1 MKKEKIVKVAVQMDK
16 LSKINKDTDS
26 TLALIKEALKRKF
39 SVFIYTVDNMYLS
52 ENKLKA
58 FANQVI
64 KVNIKKE
71 EFFELEKPK
80 IINLNSFEFN
90 EFSKIDDFA
99 EWDSL
104 AHINI
109 ITQLESMFNIRFSL
123 DEVES
128 FAEIKDIIKS
138 ISSKI

>member
-1 MKKEKIVKVAVQMDK
+1 MNNPNIEE
-16 LSKINKDTDS
+16 S
-26 TLALIKEALKRKF
+26 IKE
-39 SVFIYTVDNMYLS
+39 I
-52 ENKLKA
+52 
-58 FANQVI
+58 VI
-64 KVNIKKE
+64 DVLDIDD
-71 EFFELEKPK
+71 
-80 IINLNSFEFN
+80 LNSFEFN
-90 EFSKIDDFA
+90 EFSKIDDFL

>member
-1 MKKEKIVKVAVQMDK
+1 M
-16 LSKINKDTDS
+16 S
-26 TLALIKEALKRKF
+26 
-39 SVFIYTVDNMYLS
+39 
-52 ENKLKA
+52 
-58 FANQVI
+58 
-64 KVNIKKE
+64 
-71 EFFELEKPK
+71 
-80 IINLNSFEFN
+80 
-90 EFSKIDDFA
+90 FSKIDDFA

>member
-1 MKKEKIVKVAVQMDK
+1 MNNPNIEE
-16 LSKINKDTDS
+16 S
-26 TLALIKEALKRKF
+26 IKE
-39 SVFIYTVDNMYLS
+39 I
-52 ENKLKA
+52 
-58 FANQVI
+58 VI
-64 KVNIKKE
+64 DVLDIDD
-71 EFFELEKPK
+71 
-80 IINLNSFEFN
+80 LNSFEFN

-123 DEVES
+123 EEVES

>member
-1 MKKEKIVKVAVQMDK
+1 MNNPNIEESIREIVIDVLD
-16 LSKINKDTDS
+16 IDD
-26 TLALIKEALKRKF
+26 
-39 SVFIYTVDNMYLS
+39 
-52 ENKLKA
+52 
-58 FANQVI
+58 
-64 KVNIKKE
+64 
-71 EFFELEKPK
+71 
-80 IINLNSFEFN
+80 LNSFEFN

-128 FAEIKDIIKS
+128 FAEVKDIIKS

>member
-1 MKKEKIVKVAVQMDK
+1 MNNPNIEE
-16 LSKINKDTDS
+16 S
-26 TLALIKEALKRKF
+26 IKEIVIDVLDIDDLK
-39 SVFIYTVDNMYLS
+39 
-52 ENKLKA
+52 
-58 FANQVI
+58 
-64 KVNIKKE
+64 
-71 EFFELEKPK
+71 
-80 IINLNSFEFN
+80 SFEFN

>member
-1 MKKEKIVKVAVQMDK
+1 MNNPNIEE
-16 LSKINKDTDS
+16 S
-26 TLALIKEALKRKF
+26 IKE
-39 SVFIYTVDNMYLS
+39 I
-52 ENKLKA
+52 
-58 FANQVI
+58 VI
-64 KVNIKKE
+64 DVLDIDD
-71 EFFELEKPK
+71 
-80 IINLNSFEFN
+80 LNSFEFN
-90 EFSKIDDFA
+90 EFSKIDDFL

-109 ITQLESMFNIRFSL
+109 ITQLESIFNIRFSL

>member
-1 MKKEKIVKVAVQMDK
+1 MNNPNIEE
-16 LSKINKDTDS
+16 S
-26 TLALIKEALKRKF
+26 IKE
-39 SVFIYTVDNMYLS
+39 I
-52 ENKLKA
+52 
-58 FANQVI
+58 VI
-64 KVNIKKE
+64 DVLDIDD
-71 EFFELEKPK
+71 
-80 IINLNSFEFN
+80 LNSFEFT

>member
-1 MKKEKIVKVAVQMDK
+1 MNNPNIEESIREIVIDVLDIDD
-16 LSKINKDTDS
+16 LS
-26 TLALIKEALKRKF
+26 
-39 SVFIYTVDNMYLS
+39 
-52 ENKLKA
+52 
-58 FANQVI
+58 
-64 KVNIKKE
+64 
-71 EFFELEKPK
+71 
-80 IINLNSFEFN
+80 SFVFN
-90 EFSKIDDFA
+90 ESSKIDDFA

-109 ITQLESMFNIRFSL
+109 ITQLESMYNIRFSL

>member
-1 MKKEKIVKVAVQMDK
+1 MNNPNIEESIREIVIDVLD
-16 LSKINKDTDS
+16 IDD
-26 TLALIKEALKRKF
+26 
-39 SVFIYTVDNMYLS
+39 
-52 ENKLKA
+52 
-58 FANQVI
+58 
-64 KVNIKKE
+64 
-71 EFFELEKPK
+71 
-80 IINLNSFEFN
+80 LNSFEFN
-90 EFSKIDDFA
+90 EFSKIDDFL

>member
-1 MKKEKIVKVAVQMDK
+1 MNNQNIEE
-16 LSKINKDTDS
+16 S
-26 TLALIKEALKRKF
+26 IKE
-39 SVFIYTVDNMYLS
+39 I
-52 ENKLKA
+52 
-58 FANQVI
+58 VI
-64 KVNIKKE
+64 DVLDIDD
-71 EFFELEKPK
+71 
-80 IINLNSFEFN
+80 LNSFEFN
-90 EFSKIDDFA
+90 EFSKIDDFL

-109 ITQLESMFNIRFSL
+109 ITQLESIFNIRFSL

>member
-1 MKKEKIVKVAVQMDK
+1 MNNPNIEE
-16 LSKINKDTDS
+16 S
-26 TLALIKEALKRKF
+26 IKE
-39 SVFIYTVDNMYLS
+39 I
-52 ENKLKA
+52 
-58 FANQVI
+58 VI
-64 KVNIKKE
+64 DVLDIDD
-71 EFFELEKPK
+71 
-80 IINLNSFEFN
+80 LNSFEFN

-128 FAEIKDIIKS
+128 FAEIEDIIKS

>member
-1 MKKEKIVKVAVQMDK
+1 MNNQNIEE
-16 LSKINKDTDS
+16 S
-26 TLALIKEALKRKF
+26 IKE
-39 SVFIYTVDNMYLS
+39 I
-52 ENKLKA
+52 
-58 FANQVI
+58 VI
-64 KVNIKKE
+64 DVLDIDD
-71 EFFELEKPK
+71 
-80 IINLNSFEFN
+80 LNSFEFN

>member
-1 MKKEKIVKVAVQMDK
+1 MNNQNIEE
-16 LSKINKDTDS
+16 S
-26 TLALIKEALKRKF
+26 IKE
-39 SVFIYTVDNMYLS
+39 I
-52 ENKLKA
+52 
-58 FANQVI
+58 VI
-64 KVNIKKE
+64 DVLDIDD
-71 EFFELEKPK
+71 
-80 IINLNSFEFN
+80 LNSFEFN
-90 EFSKIDDFA
+90 EFSKIDDFS

>member
-1 MKKEKIVKVAVQMDK
+1 MNNPNIEESIREIVIDVLD
-16 LSKINKDTDS
+16 IDD
-26 TLALIKEALKRKF
+26 
-39 SVFIYTVDNMYLS
+39 
-52 ENKLKA
+52 
-58 FANQVI
+58 
-64 KVNIKKE
+64 
-71 EFFELEKPK
+71 
-80 IINLNSFEFN
+80 LNSFEFN

-109 ITQLESMFNIRFSL
+109 ITQLESIFNIRFSL

>member
-1 MKKEKIVKVAVQMDK
+1 M
-16 LSKINKDTDS
+16 N
-26 TLALIKEALKRKF
+26 
-39 SVFIYTVDNMYLS
+39 NP
-52 ENKLKA
+52 N
-58 FANQVI
+58 
-64 KVNIKKE
+64 
-71 EFFELEKPK
+71 
-80 IINLNSFEFN
+80 N

>member
-1 MKKEKIVKVAVQMDK
+1 MLDID
-16 LSKINKDTDS
+16 D
-26 TLALIKEALKRKF
+26 
-39 SVFIYTVDNMYLS
+39 
-52 ENKLKA
+52 
-58 FANQVI
+58 
-64 KVNIKKE
+64 
-71 EFFELEKPK
+71 
-80 IINLNSFEFN
+80 LNSFEFN